1 MISQR
6 RLINEILILNSEVK
20 PIGPITYESLCLE
33 SEQFFAIT
41 DRLFLL
47 MEKEEKESWFGKLT
61 KKGKAFINKLG
72 GDFKKKFNEIKE
84 LAETAA
90 MGIKDMISVLKAKD
104 GFLFKLFGAIGWQF
118 DQLKTMIQNAKKH
131 YAKFR
136 EALVG
141 GLAGIPGFKQAIEG
155 GKVAAKQVDEWM
167 KKYPILKKI
176 GGPIIAA
183 ILVFIWMNMS
193 FTGDWD
199 SDFDLTPMLK
209 AMMGEFD
216 IAELFLSKAGI
227 EMLGLLALGMGTTL
241 SFPWLTGI
249 SGTARLAVAFVYTIG
264 KIVLNKTFG
273 KDKSDK
279 KDEEDID
286 KKITAKKTDKGILVP
301 KKAEDTLKKVGIN
314 VESKRYEKLIRKHVR
329 LTLLESMRRT

>member
-1 MISQR
+1 MKSQR
-6 RLINEILILNSEVK
+6 RLINEILILNSESK

-33 SEQFFAIT
+33 SDQFFAIT

-61 KKGKAFINKLG
+61 KKGKQFINKLG
-72 GDFKKKFNEIKE
+72 GAFKKKFDEIKE
-84 LAETAA
+84 LAETAS

-118 DQLKTMIQNAKKH
+118 DKLKSMITNAKKH

-136 EALVG
+136 EAIVD
-141 GLAGIPGFKQAIEG
+141 GISSLPIVKQALEK
-155 GKVAAKQVDEWM
+155 GKLAAEHVDKLM

-176 GGPIIAA
+176 GGPVIAA

-199 SDFDLTPMLK
+199 SDFDLTPILK

-216 IAELFLSKAGI
+216 IAELFLSTAGV
-227 EMLGLLALGMGTTL
+227 EMLGLLAMGMASSL
-241 SFPWLTGI
+241 SFPWLKGV
-249 SGTARLAVAFVYTIG
+249 SGTGKLAIAFVYTIG
-264 KIVLNKTFG
+264 KIALNKTFG
-273 KDKSDK
+273 KDKSDESE
-279 KDEEDID
+279 KDED

-301 KKAEDTLKKVGIN
+301 KKAEDALEKAGIT
-314 VESKRYEKLIRKHVR
+314 VENLLREHIRFI
-329 LTLLESMRRT
+329 LLQSNIPRRTL